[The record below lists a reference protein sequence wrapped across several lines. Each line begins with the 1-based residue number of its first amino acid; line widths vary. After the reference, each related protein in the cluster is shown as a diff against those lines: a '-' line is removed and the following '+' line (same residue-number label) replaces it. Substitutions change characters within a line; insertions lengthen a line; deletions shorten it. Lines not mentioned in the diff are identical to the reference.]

1 MPRHARSLATGLALA
16 CALALAPAAAAD
28 TTMLAPKGS
37 GITAPAGVVRDTGG
51 GLWISDA
58 LRGVCKVNTAL
69 SGGDALVSDGTWCTA
84 TAPVEGAITAG
95 PAAAFQMGYD
105 PATSTLFV
113 AEGASH
119 ASGVWRLHIDPATS
133 TITSGAKIVF
143 EADRVFGLA
152 LGTDTNGNVAVD
164 YTTKRSPLI
173 HEVPDAIN
181 CNPCSPIIA
190 GSAQTPGA
198 PSLAEL
204 NGTLYIAEAVGVTRL
219 DNPGPTGGVAQ
230 PVAGF
235 PGGVS
240 NALVA
245 DPARGR
251 VYAGTANANN
261 IDQIDV
267 LSPSNG
273 A

>member
-1 MPRHARSLATGLALA
+1 MPRLARRVVAGMSLA
-16 CALALAPAAAAD
+16 CALSLASTAAAD
-28 TTMLAPKGS
+28 VTTIVPKGS
-37 GITAPAGVVRDTGG
+37 GITAPAGLVRDNGG
-51 GLWISDA
+51 GLWISDGA
-58 LRGVCKVNTAL
+58 RGVCKVNTTQLA
-69 SGGDALVSDGTWCTA
+69 GDALVTDGTWCISA
-84 TAPVEGAITAG
+84 ANAAADIPGAG

-119 ASGVWRLHIDPATS
+119 SSGVWRFHIDPATS

-204 NGTLYIAEAVGVTRL
+204 SGPLYIAEAVGVVARL
-219 DNPGPTGGVAQ
+219 DIPGPTGGVAQ
-230 PVAGF
+230 PITGF
-235 PGGVS
+235 PGGIPM
-240 NALVA
+240 AL
-245 DPARGR
+245 
-251 VYAGTANANN
+251 
-261 IDQIDV
+261 
-267 LSPSNG
+267 
-273 A
+273 